1 MFKLVLSK
9 LDENHKK
16 ILARKAI
23 IELKKEK
30 IEQEI
35 KNRLREQQLKAIEQ
49 QKELKVKAAKILE
62 EEERNRISEQL
73 EQDAKARELQD
84 IQDIIVDIK
93 KIIKIRPNQ
102 TLTKESL
109 IEESIKKQKQDKELA
124 KKKCKKWLDN

>member
-1 MFKLVLSK
+1 
-9 LDENHKK
+9 
-16 ILARKAI
+16 
-23 IELKKEK
+23 
-30 IEQEI
+30 
-35 KNRLREQQLKAIEQ
+35 LKAIEQ

-124 KKKCKKWLDN
+124 EKKNAKNG